1 MTLGMAR
8 TLELHYETVRG
19 PDPSSCRRD
28 ALRCAYGSWAD
39 SSPVRLPTRTATG
52 RPARPIRA
60 GCAPPARPTVPR
72 SLPNSDGLCR
82 SRRGRASTQSFPRG
96 GRPDQTEM
104 SMIRRSL
111 RCAGGRSVTGS
122 ARWTSGS
129 SVRFRH
135 TAGRTAKRHMQGAL
149 SPLDRPLGRAT
160 RRRSQVRTEPSLVG

>member
-1 MTLGMAR
+1 MRRSFSVWRTGGRALSRQHRAR
-8 TLELHYETVRG
+8 EQRAHAVVADAWSRRG
-19 PDPSSCRRD
+19 VDRERSPCEQGRSD
-28 ALRCAYGSWAD
+28 LRQRGFA
-39 SSPVRLPTRTATG
+39 RLLTA
-52 RPARPIRA
+52 A
-60 GCAPPARPTVPR
+60 

-82 SRRGRASTQSFPRG
+82 SRRGRASTQNFPRG
-96 GRPDQTEM
+96 GRPDQTGM

-122 ARWTSGS
+122 ARWTSGP